1 MTQPY
6 TYSIHMYLFMF
17 AIILKRLFKRL
28 VKIMHNKEWRLWESS
43 CVYNI
48 FELFKNKQQQ
58 KRVQK
63 DHRNKKNKRK
73 QS

>member
-48 FELFKNKQQQ
+48 FELFKNKQQ